1 VRRLLYLM
9 PVLILGVLALF
20 FAKGLTLDPHNIPPE
35 LINQPVPELNLPP
48 LPGRGDNSGLATA
61 DFKGHVSVVNVY
73 GSWCISC
80 VEEHPTLLEVKK
92 QGGIPVY
99 GIDWRDDPQLGAAWL
114 KKHGDPYDRVGS
126 DPAPGHAAVA
136 LGVTGAPET
145 LIVDKNGIIR
155 FKYYAGPI
163 TPEVWQDI
171 LLPKILELQKQ

>member
-1 VRRLLYLM
+1 MRRILTLL
-9 PVLILGVLALF
+9 PVLVLVVLALF
-20 FAKGLTLDPHNIPPE
+20 FAKGLTLNPHDIPPE
-35 LINQPVPELNLPP
+35 LINQKVPEISLAP
-48 LPGRGDNSGLATA
+48 LPGRGENTGLATA
-61 DFKGHVSVVNVY
+61 DLKGHVSVVNVY

-92 QGGIPVY
+92 AGTVPIF
-99 GIDWRDDPQLGAAWL
+99 GIDWRDDPMLGAAWL

-136 LGVTGAPET
+136 FGVTGAPET
-145 LIVDKNGIIR
+145 FLVDKNGVIR

-171 LLPKILELQKQ
+171 LLPRIVELQKE